1 MLIANK
7 SQKIA
12 LEIFYFMTQL
22 DGHQTDEELSKNI
35 KIFDDFS
42 SPQSWLKTV

>member
-12 LEIFYFMTQL
+12 LEIVYFMTQL
-22 DGHQTDEELSKNI
+22 DGHQTDFTLLVRDN
-35 KIFDDFS
+35 F
-42 SPQSWLKTV
+42 V